1 MSVGP
6 TPWKAWDVLD
16 VIVCGVSSR
25 MDAPPRLAL
34 STLMCM
40 KVLAKF
46 MAPSSGTAQQRTL
59 SDIIMER
66 IRAKQAGDEGS
77 QDAG

>member
-1 MSVGP
+1 MR
-6 TPWKAWDVLD
+6 TAF
-16 VIVCGVSSR
+16 
-25 MDAPPRLAL
+25 PPPQTH
-34 STLMCM
+34 STLRL

-77 QDAG
+77 QDGG